1 MLKLTAGGRKVC
13 IVDLTEGEL
22 SSRGNPE
29 TRRFETVKASE
40 LLGIAY
46 RDNLNI
52 QDGNIEI
59 NTVNKEKVITVLR
72 KYRPKIVF
80 APYPHDRHPDHIN
93 SGNLIRE
100 CIFYSGLGKIV
111 TENFDSY
118 RPEKLFFY
126 RSAYDIPV
134 SFIFDIS
141 SVYEKKKEVLKCY
154 GSQFYNPGIKGP
166 ETLISSK
173 LFDYEIEARA
183 RHFGFKIGTE
193 FGEPYFSYEAVKI
206 NEKTLFEI

>member
-1 MLKLTAGGRKVC
+1 MLKLTAAERKVC

-22 SSRGNPE
+22 SSRGNLE
-29 TRRFETVKASE
+29 TRRIETAKASE

-46 RDNLNI
+46 RENLKI

-59 NTVNKEKVITVLR
+59 NPLNKEKVITVLR

-100 CIFYSGLGKIV
+100 CIFYSGLVKIV
-111 TENFDSY
+111 TENYDSY
-118 RPEKLFFY
+118 RPEKLYFY

-134 SFIFDIS
+134 SFVFDIS
-141 SVYEKKKEVLKCY
+141 SVYERKKEVLKCF

-173 LFDYEIEARA
+173 LFDSEIEARA
-183 RHFGFKIGTE
+183 RHFGFKIGAE
-193 FGEPYFSYEAVKI
+193 FGEPYFSYATIKT